1 MFNINT
7 TSGIK
12 IFVICLL
19 SITKS
24 FELNSTTLVGTQGG
38 DQTLPPKHGKYFYAD
53 FYTGN
58 IVGQHYVTVNI
69 GSQNH

>member
-1 MFNINT
+1 MKNINT

-12 IFVICLL
+12 IFIICLL

-24 FELNSTTLVGTQGG
+24 LELNSTTLVGTTT
-38 DQTLPPKHGKYFYAD
+38 DDSPKLPKHGKYFYAD
-53 FYTGN
+53 FYMGN
-58 IVGQHYVTVNI
+58 AFGQHYVTVNI